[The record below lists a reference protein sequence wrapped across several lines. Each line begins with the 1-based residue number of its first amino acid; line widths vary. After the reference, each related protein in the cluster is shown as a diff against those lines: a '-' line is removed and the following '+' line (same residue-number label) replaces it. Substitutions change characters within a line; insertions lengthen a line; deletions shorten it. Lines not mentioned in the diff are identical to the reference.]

1 MKRSIKSKIL
11 SSSSFFLEEQR
22 PGVAKIYH
30 SIFLKVLDTILETS
44 EATAEFSIARV
55 LRIFVYHILFFYCG
69 PFMVPVILIWD

>member
-11 SSSSFFLEEQR
+11 SSSSFLQEEQR

-44 EATAEFSIARV
+44 EATAEFSIARF
-55 LRIFVYHILFFYCG
+55 LRAFLYHILFFYFG
-69 PFMVPVILIWD
+69 PFMVPLILIWD